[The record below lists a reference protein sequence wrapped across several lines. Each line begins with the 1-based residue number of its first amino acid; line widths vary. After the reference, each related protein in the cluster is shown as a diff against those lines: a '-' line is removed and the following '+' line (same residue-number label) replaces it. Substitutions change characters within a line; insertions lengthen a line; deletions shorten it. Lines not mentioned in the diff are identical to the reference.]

1 MRYAVLA
8 TDYDGTLATQ
18 GHVDAPTLAALEKV
32 RQSGRKLILVSGR
45 HLPDLQSVFSR
56 LDLFDRAVL
65 ENGALLYTPETKQ
78 ERLLCEPPPRNLQ
91 EALRKRSVPFS
102 AGRGILATWE
112 PNQTAVLEAIH
123 DLGLDLQVIF
133 NKGAVMVL
141 PSGINKASGLKAA
154 LNELSLS
161 FHMWSE
167 SATPK
172 MTTHF

>member
-18 GHVDAPTLAALEKV
+18 GHVDAPTLAALEEV

-45 HLPDLQSVFSR
+45 HLPDLQCVFSR

-123 DLGLDLQVIF
+123 DLGLRSEEHTSELQSHSDLV
-133 NKGAVMVL
+133 
-141 PSGINKASGLKAA
+141 
-154 LNELSLS
+154 
-161 FHMWSE
+161 
-167 SATPK
+167 
-172 MTTHF
+172 